1 MLNVFDL
8 THRSHNARLLRSGKA
23 EVAMEDLESQVVP
36 DSGLKE
42 TDIAL
47 IEKEVNKKKQKRFKA
62 QRDGQMISPQ
72 LTTSNRDLDRVNVG
86 RPEDALY

>member
-1 MLNVFDL
+1 MLLTSTTSRSASVVCINDLPMLNVFDL

-23 EVAMEDLESQVVP
+23 VVAIEDLESQVVP

-62 QRDGQMISPQ
+62 QRDG
-72 LTTSNRDLDRVNVG
+72 
-86 RPEDALY
+86 